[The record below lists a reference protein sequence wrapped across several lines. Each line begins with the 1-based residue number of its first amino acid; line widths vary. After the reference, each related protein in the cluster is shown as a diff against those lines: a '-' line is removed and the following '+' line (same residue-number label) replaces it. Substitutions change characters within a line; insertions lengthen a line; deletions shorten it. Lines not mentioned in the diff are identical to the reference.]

1 MSSGRTLRPGQGH
14 SYPVA
19 GAVVL
24 TILCWSSNFPTIR
37 FILREY
43 DPLSM
48 SVLRTVTGAA
58 ILAGWALATRMPLPR
73 WKDWPLLA
81 LFGLVIAGATL
92 TLNLG
97 LRTIGAGAG
106 SFLIG
111 TVPVFSALL
120 ARAFLHE
127 WLGWRAW
134 LGIAVSFTG
143 VGIIALGEGEGLRF
157 NAGAIFLVTSAL
169 LQAFY
174 YVFQKWLHG
183 RYSPIQITCCSIWSA
198 AMWMLAFLPR
208 SWPVIAAAPLPNTL
222 GVIYLGLFPTA
233 IAFTAWNFALS
244 RASAAKVTSSMY
256 ALPILAIAIA
266 YAWLGEV
273 PAPLSLLGGLTAL
286 SGVAM
291 VHLWDRGAKKG

>member
-1 MSSGRTLRPGQGH
+1 MSGGRTLRPGLGR
-14 SYPVA
+14 SFPVA

-37 FILREY
+37 FVLREY

-48 SVLRTVTGAA
+48 SVLRTVTGAS

-81 LFGLVIAGATL
+81 LFGLAGIAGATL

-97 LRTIGAGAG
+97 LRTLSAGAG

-127 WLGWRAW
+127 RLGWRAW

-157 NAGAIFLVTSAL
+157 NVGAVFVVTSAL

-183 RYSPIQITCCSIWSA
+183 RYSPIQITCCSIWKSGA
-198 AMWMLAFLPR
+198 R
-208 SWPVIAAAPLPNTL
+208 NSSNVSSHWP
-222 GVIYLGLFPTA
+222 
-233 IAFTAWNFALS
+233 
-244 RASAAKVTSSMY
+244 
-256 ALPILAIAIA
+256 
-266 YAWLGEV
+266 
-273 PAPLSLLGGLTAL
+273 
-286 SGVAM
+286 
-291 VHLWDRGAKKG
+291 